1 MKKIYYN
8 GRFHTMVPS
17 SSANTMENASEPSS
31 TRSSAAVDVGSP
43 QSSPSSAVDAI
54 CCEDGVITAVGRYDD
69 FSEELLR
76 LPLTPLTMRRRRTRN
91 SGSRRCCTGSGRL

>member
-17 SSANTMENASEPSS
+17 SSANTKENASEPSS

-76 LPLTPLTMRRRRTRN
+76 EAELHDLDGAVDFP
-91 SGSRRCCTGSGRL
+91 